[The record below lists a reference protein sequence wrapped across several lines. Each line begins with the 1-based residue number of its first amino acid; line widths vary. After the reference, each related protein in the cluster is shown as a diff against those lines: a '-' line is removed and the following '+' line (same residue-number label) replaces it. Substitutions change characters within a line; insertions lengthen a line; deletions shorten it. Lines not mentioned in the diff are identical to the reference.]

1 MNASTNVLIH
11 LLMAAFVLGST
22 GCVVLIPVVA
32 FRFLSVL
39 FEEDPASELTA
50 AQE

>member
-1 MNASTNVLIH
+1 MNAPINILIH
-11 LLMAAFVLGST
+11 LLMAAFII
-22 GCVVLIPVVA
+22 GCAGCALLIPVVA

-39 FEEDPASELTA
+39 FEVDTVSDVAV